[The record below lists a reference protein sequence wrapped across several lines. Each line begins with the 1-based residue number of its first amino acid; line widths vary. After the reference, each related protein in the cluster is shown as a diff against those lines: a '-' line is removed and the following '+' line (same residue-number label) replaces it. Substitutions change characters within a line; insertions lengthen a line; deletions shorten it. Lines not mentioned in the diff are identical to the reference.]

1 MEQKF
6 YKIFRKSIAARLLLL
21 FSLLVGGGDFVWAQ
35 KSLPYS
41 YGFEN
46 NDLAT
51 EGWTIVD
58 GQSSYSL
65 STGIMN
71 NSYAHNYNSTDSKYV
86 FRFFGNTTA
95 TQYLVSPLLDDSDTG
110 ISVLLYWSGLAYGSG
125 TRTFYVGYSTTT
137 NDVKGENV
145 FTWDAATSGSVS
157 SDKAWYSH
165 TTSFPTGTKYVAIKY
180 AANSHIYFDDIS
192 IETQEQYKAPR
203 NPTIIS
209 TTSTSATISWTN
221 GSDETAWEI
230 AYSAKENFDP
240 ETEGVKVDATTNPYT
255 LTGLTEGV
263 TYFAYVRA
271 NYSGTYSEWSS
282 VASFQPQNEVVLNGS
297 ASITKPTIPIPDYT
311 NNSSYLTKSQIII
324 PYSELSDVEG
334 NYITQLTFYATSSTI
349 DWGTAT
355 YDVYLAETA
364 TSYFG
369 NTATFIDWENCTK
382 VMENTSLSVSDGKLV
397 LNLST
402 PFLFSGSDSKN
413 LLIGFQQKTVSSSS
427 VSSSWYTT
435 EKTPGGPKYYCAA
448 YYNNGSNTI
457 SAGQSY
463 VPKVT
468 MATMSPTT
476 PVTLGTNGYTTFA
489 CPRPL
494 DLANLPSGL
503 KAYKASVTGTTVT
516 FSEVNQAVPAN
527 TGVLLKGE
535 ANQSYDIPF
544 ADSGSALGDNA
555 FEVNS
560 TGGTFDAESGYTYF
574 GMIKNS
580 NPLTFGE
587 FDPST
592 VAIPTNKA
600 YLKVLTSSLPAE
612 SRQLI
617 FLFDENETT
626 AIKDLP
632 TAGAKM
638 AADAIFNLTG
648 QKVNAPTKGLY
659 IINGKKYIIK

>member
-1 MEQKF
+1 MERKF
-6 YKIFRKSIAARLLLL
+6 YNIFRKSIAARLLLL
-21 FSLLVGGGDFVWAQ
+21 VSLLVGGGDFVWADTVLFDG
-35 KSLPYS
+35 SVAS
-41 YGFEN
+41 
-46 NDLAT
+46 
-51 EGWTIVD
+51 GWTYKNKAGTNMSLTANKEMYD
-58 GQSSYSL
+58 GGG
-65 STGIMN
+65 T
-71 NSYAHNYNSTDSKYV
+71 NSP
-86 FRFFGNTTA
+86 R
-95 TQYLVSPLLDDSDTG
+95 
-110 ISVLLYWSGLAYGSG
+110 AY
-125 TRTFYVGYSTTT
+125 
-137 NDVKGENV
+137 
-145 FTWDAATSGSVS
+145 
-157 SDKAWYSH
+157 
-165 TTSFPTGTKYVAIKY
+165 
-180 AANSHIYFDDIS
+180 
-192 IETQEQYKAPR
+192 
-203 NPTIIS
+203 
-209 TTSTSATISWTN
+209 TSTSNISISSTQTIKIRAKRSFSSSSPSIKVKISSDNGSSWSTAKEFTDEINTEYSELSVDNIDGSYYLEFEFSYVYISTITIVNDDPHPTPSNFSISSVSDCSATLSWTN
-221 GSDETAWEI
+221 GRDETTWEI
-230 AYSAKENFDP
+230 AYSTDADFNP
-240 ETEGVKVDATTNPYT
+240 ASEGVKVSVDSNPTT
-255 LTGLTEGV
+255 LTGLVEGV
-263 TYFAYVRA
+263 TYYAYVRA

-297 ASITKPTIPIPDYT
+297 ASITKPNIPIPDYT

-334 NYITQLTFYATSSTI
+334 NYITQLTFYATPSTI

-369 NTATFIDWENCTK
+369 YTATFIDWENCTK

-435 EKTPGGPKYYCAA
+435 EKTPVEPSKYYCAA
-448 YYNNGSNTI
+448 YYNNGKYTYST
-457 SAGQSY
+457 GQSY

-503 KAYKASVTGTTVT
+503 KAYKASVTGTKVR

-535 ANQSYDIPF
+535 AYQSYDIPF

-574 GMIKNS
+574 GLIKNS
-580 NPLTFGE
+580 TPLTFGE
-587 FDPST
+587 FEPSS

-600 YLKVLTSSLPAE
+600 YLKVLTSSLAGGAGA
-612 SRQLI
+612 RQLT

-632 TAGAKM
+632 TAAAKK
-638 AADAIFNLTG
+638 AEDAVFSITG
-648 QKVNAPTKGLY
+648 QRVNTPTKGLY
-659 IINGKKYIIK
+659 IINGKKHIIK

>member
-6 YKIFRKSIAARLLLL
+6 YIIFRKSIAARLLLL
-21 FSLLVGGGDFVWAQ
+21 FSLLVGGGNSVWAQ

-51 EGWTIVD
+51 EGWTKSCETVKSD
-58 GQSSYSL
+58 ESDAA
-65 STGIMN
+65 GI
-71 NSYAHNYNSTDSKYV
+71 YNSKSYPGHSSSTYLY
-86 FRFFGNTTA
+86 RFYGNTVN
-95 TQYLVSPLLDDSDTG
+95 QYLISPLLATSATG
-110 ISVLLYWSGLAYGSG
+110 IDVSFYYNSFTG
-125 TRTFYVGYSTTT
+125 TQPRTFNVGYSITDTE
-137 NDVKGENV
+137 VSS
-145 FTWDAATSGSVS
+145 FTWLPNDITYTEDG
-157 SDKAWYSH
+157 WIQFQE
-165 TTSFPTGTKYVAIKY
+165 SFPTETKYIAIRHK
-180 AANSHIYFDDIS
+180 ANSQYQPFFIDDFS
-192 IETQEQYKAPR
+192 VEAQEQYKAPR
-203 NPTIIS
+203 NLVIDAV
-209 TTSTSATISWTN
+209 TSSSATLSWTN
-221 GSDETAWEI
+221 GRDETAWEI
-230 AYSAKENFDP
+230 AYSTDADFNP
-240 ETEGVKVDATTNPYT
+240 ASEGVKVSVDSNPTT
-255 LTGLTEGV
+255 LTGLVQGV
-263 TYFAYVRA
+263 TYYAYVRA

-297 ASITKPTIPIPDYT
+297 ASSTWANIPIPNYT

-324 PYSELSDVEG
+324 PYSELSDAKG
-334 NYITQLTFYATSSTI
+334 YYITQLTFYATSSTI

-427 VSSSWYTT
+427 VSSYWYTT
-435 EKTPGGPKYYCAA
+435 NKTPGTSKYYCAA
-448 YYNNGSNTI
+448 YYNSGSYTY
-457 SAGQSY
+457 STGQSY

-476 PVTLGTNGYTTFA
+476 PVTLGTSGYTTFA

-503 KAYKASVTGTTVT
+503 KAYKASVTGTTVR

-535 ANQSYDIPF
+535 ADQTYDIPF
-544 ADSGSALGDNA
+544 SDSGSALGDNA

-560 TGGTFDAESGYTYF
+560 TGGTFSGDGDYTYF
-574 GMIKNS
+574 GLIKNS

-587 FDPST
+587 FAPST

-612 SRQLI
+612 SRQLT

-632 TAGAKM
+632 TAAAKK
-638 AADAIFNLTG
+638 ADDAVFSITG
-648 QKVNAPTKGLY
+648 QRVSTPTKGLY